1 MFEWRKWVRIL
12 HRDFGYVAAGL
23 TVIYAISGVAVNH
36 ANDWN
41 ANYAIEKTTMKIDP
55 IPNSMLTSE
64 TLITDIL
71 AKVGEKGKLKSFFLP
86 DSNNINI
93 FVNGNTIS
101 VNLKKGEIS
110 QEKIRSR
117 TVIRETNFL
126 HLNAPKKIWTLV
138 ADLFAIALAFL
149 AISGLFMIKGKNGIK
164 GRGAWL
170 TAIGILIPVIFLI
183 IYYYKL
189 F

>member
-1 MFEWRKWVRIL
+1 MFKWRKWVRIL

-36 ANDWN
+36 TNDWN
-41 ANYAIEKTTMKIDP
+41 PNYSIEKTTMKIDP
-55 IPNSMLTSE
+55 IPDSKLSSE

-86 DSNNINI
+86 DSNTINI
-93 FVNGNTIS
+93 FVDGNTIS

-110 QEKIRSR
+110 QEKVNSR
-117 TVIRETNFL
+117 TIIRETNFL
-126 HLNAPKKIWTLV
+126 HLNAPKKIWTFV

-149 AISGLFMIKGKNGIK
+149 AISGLFMIKGKNGIT

-170 TAIGILIPVIFLI
+170 TAIGILIPLIFLVIF
-183 IYYYKL
+183 YYKL